1 MPPKIK
7 RVDEASDAQEGGSVQ
22 RESTPA
28 PSQFLTSGDEDRDDP
43 SRASYTEDGQETKAD
58 MARRDKED
66 DQNFPRSIEQEQEE
80 CSVEGFEMLL
90 NPDMLRGYGSGGQ
103 AFGAPAFTI
112 GKSDEAFLKV
122 ISSTTLSDINDWET
136 WSKYM
141 VSTAVSLGVS
151 DRAFKSGVFACLRGR
166 ARQVC
171 SDMLPMGVNCIRLSS
186 ADYLRALRKRI
197 APQVERPLL
206 QREFKKLI
214 QGKKENPK
222 HYCLRKYQLYIQAY
236 PATERSFTNFLEVT
250 FRGLY
255 NSRLREYMFL
265 RLGEI
270 RNQQELVHHIATGSL
285 YVTRLAE
292 AGNLRKE
299 AQLGLDIRARPQVGS
314 ETFKSQDFGKEKDKI
329 MAVAGK
335 ATDSEGPSSE
345 PDSEDCVYNVDGR
358 KKNSEDKR
366 PGKATPENSTCW
378 YCGHV
383 GHWKNECRRRLK
395 DLKVSNVQEISSSSE
410 LEDIEKLMQVN
421 ALDREKGRRLV
432 RRLYGD
438 KKGRRPTR
446 ANKTSTSSSGLVS
459 QVDPVKSGYGPFLE
473 KLDHITDRLE
483 RITSLQ
489 AEVANINVNAV
500 KSQQIE
506 GAISGEN
513 QSFLGM
519 KPNVATSQTTSG

>member
-1 MPPKIK
+1 
-7 RVDEASDAQEGGSVQ
+7 
-22 RESTPA
+22 
-28 PSQFLTSGDEDRDDP
+28 
-43 SRASYTEDGQETKAD
+43 
-58 MARRDKED
+58 
-66 DQNFPRSIEQEQEE
+66 
-80 CSVEGFEMLL
+80 
-90 NPDMLRGYGSGGQ
+90 
-103 AFGAPAFTI
+103 
-112 GKSDEAFLKV
+112 
-122 ISSTTLSDINDWET
+122 
-136 WSKYM
+136 
-141 VSTAVSLGVS
+141 
-151 DRAFKSGVFACLRGR
+151 
-166 ARQVC
+166 
-171 SDMLPMGVNCIRLSS
+171 
-186 ADYLRALRKRI
+186 
-197 APQVERPLL
+197 
-206 QREFKKLI
+206 
-214 QGKKENPK
+214 
-222 HYCLRKYQLYIQAY
+222 
-236 PATERSFTNFLEVT
+236 
-250 FRGLY
+250 
-255 NSRLREYMFL
+255 
-265 RLGEI
+265 
-270 RNQQELVHHIATGSL
+270 
-285 YVTRLAE
+285 
-292 AGNLRKE
+292 
-299 AQLGLDIRARPQVGS
+299 
-314 ETFKSQDFGKEKDKI
+314 

-410 LEDIEKLMQVN
+410 LEDIEQLMQVN

-459 QVDPVKSGYGPFLE
+459 QVDPVKSGFGPFLE

>member
-43 SRASYTEDGQETKAD
+43 SRASYAEDGQETKAD
-58 MARRDKED
+58 MEPARRDKED

-141 VSTAVSLGVS
+141 VSTALSLGVS

-171 SDMLPMGVNCIRLSS
+171 SDMIPMGVNCIRLSS
-186 ADYLRALRKRI
+186 EDYMRALRRRI

-222 HYCLRKYQLYIQAY
+222 HYCLRKYQLYLQAY
-236 PATERSFTNFLEVT
+236 PATERSFTNFLEAT

-270 RNQQELVHHIATGSL
+270 RNQPELVHHIATGSL

-292 AGNLRKE
+292 AGNLRRE
-299 AQLGLDIRARPQVGS
+299 AQLGLDIRARHQGDGETSKPQDS
-314 ETFKSQDFGKEKDKI
+314 GKEKEKI
-329 MAVAGK
+329 MAITGK
-335 ATDSEGPSSE
+335 DSESERSSSE
-345 PDSEDCVYNVDGR
+345 STAEDGVYNVEGR
-358 KKNSEDKR
+358 KRNSEDKR
-366 PGKATPENSTCW
+366 PGKTTPENSTCF

-383 GHWKNECRRRLK
+383 GHWKNECC
-395 DLKVSNVQEISSSSE
+395 
-410 LEDIEKLMQVN
+410 
-421 ALDREKGRRLV
+421 
-432 RRLYGD
+432 
-438 KKGRRPTR
+438 
-446 ANKTSTSSSGLVS
+446 
-459 QVDPVKSGYGPFLE
+459 
-473 KLDHITDRLE
+473 
-483 RITSLQ
+483 
-489 AEVANINVNAV
+489 
-500 KSQQIE
+500 
-506 GAISGEN
+506 
-513 QSFLGM
+513 
-519 KPNVATSQTTSG
+519 